1 MRYLGKPVATR
12 PSGKVGKKCA
22 TVSSG
27 VLVSDQEEQLPDV
40 ASQML
45 KEAQPK
51 PTDASTTPTSPL
63 KILKGTR
70 GRGAT
75 LVSMRTK
82 TAANTS
88 LKMSIMK
95 MYYVLQP
102 YAMTQF
108 HAILM

>member
-1 MRYLGKPVATR
+1 V
-12 PSGKVGKKCA
+12 
-22 TVSSG
+22 
-27 VLVSDQEEQLPDV
+27 VSDQEEQLPDV
-40 ASQML
+40 V
-45 KEAQPK
+45 EPD
-51 PTDASTTPTSPL
+51 TEDASTKPSSPL

-82 TAANTS
+82 PAANTS

-102 YAMTQF
+102 YAMAQF
-108 HAILM
+108 HTILM

>member
-1 MRYLGKPVATR
+1 V
-12 PSGKVGKKCA
+12 
-22 TVSSG
+22 VSN
-27 VLVSDQEEQLPDV
+27 QEEQLPDV
-40 ASQML
+40 VSQMP

-51 PTDASTTPTSPL
+51 PTDASTKSNSPL
-63 KILKGTR
+63 KIFKGTR
-70 GRGAT
+70 GRGAI
-75 LVSMRTK
+75 LASMRTK
-82 TAANTS
+82 PAANTS